1 MDWKAWLKSPAL
13 LGAALTAVF
22 LLSSVWQLTVLAAG
36 IAGFLA
42 RSGRRGGV
50 AGAQAAVGGWAA
62 WILAWSVLGPV
73 GPFLGVFAEILGLPG
88 IAAPLVLVVVFL
100 LAFFL
105 GLAAVFVGGYA
116 AELRRSRS
124 LQPGSGNG

>member
-1 MDWKAWLKSPAL
+1 MDWKAWLKSPAV

-22 LLSSVWQLTVLAAG
+22 LLTSVWQLTVLAAG

-50 AGAQAAVGGWAA
+50 AGAQAAVGGWAV
-62 WILAWSVLGPV
+62 WILAWSLLGPV

-88 IAAPLVLVVVFL
+88 AAAPIVFVIVFL
-100 LAFFL
+100 FALLL
-105 GLAAVFVGGYA
+105 GLAAGFVGGYA
-116 AELRRSRS
+116 AELRASRS
-124 LQPGSGNG
+124 PQPGSGNG